1 MLLPV
6 ASASPLDFAKY
17 VSRPRQR
24 LINVISKSGLF
35 VALLIGLSGTAVSN
49 DKFAVCRDIL
59 NKDDRLHCY
68 DKIDREPPT
77 LSANGQSLK
86 LSEKLDK
93 VALTKNSSSES
104 SGLLSKHW
112 EVGASNKH
120 GTWNFRPHKPNYFL
134 FGRYT
139 DSVNY
144 QPYDPYFRSVKNK
157 DIGLDNTESKFQL
170 SFKLKAL
177 EDLWGSGIDLWFGYT
192 QQNHWQVYNKGISA
206 PFRETNY
213 EPEAFL
219 AIPTDYNVWGLR
231 GRFVNLGFV
240 HQSNGQSNLLS
251 RSWNRI
257 YAQAGFELGDNFGLT
272 IKPWY
277 RLPEK
282 ASEDDNPKITEYL
295 GNFETIAS
303 YRLNKHTF
311 SLLARST
318 FDFQRGFAQLDWS
331 YPLQDKLKGYIQFT
345 SGYGESLIDY
355 NHRQNTFGIGI
366 LLSDWM

>member
-1 MLLPV
+1 MLLPDDTSFRL
-6 ASASPLDFAKY
+6 AFARCC
-17 VSRPRQR
+17 SRSRKFS
-24 LINVISKSGLF
+24 ISIISKISLSF
-35 VALLIGLSGTAVSN
+35 CLLIRLSGAAVSN
-49 DKFAVCRDIL
+49 EKLAVCRDII
-59 NKDDRLHCY
+59 NRDDRLHCY
-68 DKIDREPPT
+68 DKIDTEPPIS
-77 LSANGQSLK
+77 SANGHSLIS
-86 LSEKLDK
+86 SEKLNNEAPDNTSLL
-93 VALTKNSSSES
+93 A
-104 SGLLSKHW
+104 SGGLFSKHW
-112 EVGASNKH
+112 EVGSNNKH
-120 GTWNFRPHKPNYFL
+120 GTWNFRPHKQNYLL

-139 DSVNY
+139 DRVNY
-144 QPYDPYFRSVKNK
+144 HPYEAYFRAVDDK

-177 EDLWGSGIDLWFGYT
+177 EDLFGSGVDLWFGYT
-192 QQNHWQVYNKGISA
+192 QQNHWQVFNKGISA

-213 EPEAFL
+213 EPEAFFS
-219 AIPTDYNVWGLR
+219 IPTDYNLLGLR

-257 YAQAGFELGDNFGLT
+257 YAQAGFEVGDSFGLS